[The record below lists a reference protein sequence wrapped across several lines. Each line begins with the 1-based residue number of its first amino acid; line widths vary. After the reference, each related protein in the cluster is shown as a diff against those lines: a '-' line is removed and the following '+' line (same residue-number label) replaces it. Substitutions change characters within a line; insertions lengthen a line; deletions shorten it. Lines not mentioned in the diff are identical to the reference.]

1 MINNPEMIK
10 KLLDDLE
17 QIPEKVIK
25 PKRKNSL
32 WLYYIYSKCF

>member
-17 QIPEKVIK
+17 QIPEEVIK
-25 PKRKNSL
+25 EIFKEGEK
-32 WLYYIYSKCF
+32 

>member
-17 QIPEKVIK
+17 QIPEEAIK
-25 PKRKNSL
+25 ESIKEIFKEGE
-32 WLYYIYSKCF
+32 K